1 MPTAGWNVPRL
12 PRTTFP
18 VAGKRARSRAAGVV
32 QSERTPASNEYAR
45 RALQT
50 GLRLQQRLGVN
61 PYQFGLIGSTD
72 SHTGLAT
79 GDEDNF
85 FGKHAG
91 TEPSAHRATHVV
103 GKFGDQVIMGW
114 EQAAAGYAAA
124 SVQALFLEQYLDGPI
139 ELTLAAALGRP
150 VARAGIVE
158 EGNLAAVSA
167 GMARALIPLL
177 ARHLHRLG
185 YRWVAFTATRA
196 LRNTFHRLGLR
207 PLRLTRADPARLPDG
222 GASWGTYYDHDP
234 VVMAGKISHGLYA
247 GERA

>member
-1 MPTAGWNVPRL
+1 MMTGAQ
-12 PRTTFP
+12 F
-18 VAGKRARSRAAGVV
+18 
-32 QSERTPASNEYAR
+32 TP
-45 RALQT
+45 T
-50 GLRLQQRLGVN
+50 GLRTARPRAAKSLLEPVYCAHPARAAFEHFIAARFGRAYGAHVTHFLPHLLGVR
-61 PYQFGLIGSTD
+61 D
-72 SHTGLAT
+72 GLA
-79 GDEDNF
+79 
-85 FGKHAG
+85 
-91 TEPSAHRATHVV
+91 R
-103 GKFGDQVIMGW
+103 W
-114 EQAAAGYAAA
+114 QAAAGYAAA

-158 EGNLAAVSA
+158 VGNLAAVSA

-207 PLRLTRADPARLPDG
+207 PLRLTRADPARLSDG

-234 VVMAGKISHGLYA
+234 VVMAGKISLGLYA